1 MKKFTKILAG
11 MAVITALALGAAAF
25 AGCSQNNKTGGTDN
39 NKVTAIDTA
48 EEAYGFT
55 AATAGMVI
63 AGMQGGT
70 AAGIMSAANDRLG
83 WQVTDEETIAT
94 LNEYMQLVEGLLSE
108 DNFVI
113 TATENDNA
121 EYAYSYKMTAAYR
134 DLNGQKVEY
143 QTYYNRELL
152 GSHADD
158 DDEPWEQEVTDVY
171 AVEGV
176 MVIDG
181 TAYPLEGRFVNETEG
196 RESENTHRLKVTLDE
211 ANDDY
216 LMVTLE
222 SENEDDESE
231 EEYAYSLYRG
241 GRLAERTTF
250 EYESERGET
259 EIKMTVSDRVNGTNS
274 MFEFER
280 ETERGKE
287 IIKIKTGGN
296 GGGAEYIVRVE
307 TDANGNSQYVYYRG
321 GDRVGRGERFDFDD

>member
-1 MKKFTKILAG
+1 MKKFTEILTG

-25 AGCSQNNKTGGTDN
+25 AGCSHKGTTGGAD

-63 AGMQGGT
+63 AGMRGGT
-70 AAGIMSAANDRLG
+70 AADVMSAANGRLG
-83 WQVTDEETIAT
+83 GQVTDEQTIAT
-94 LNEYMQLVEGLLSE
+94 LNEYMQLVEGLLS
-108 DNFVI
+108 DGNFEI
-113 TATENDNA
+113 TTTENDNA
-121 EYAYSYKMTAAYR
+121 EYAYSHKMTAAYY

-143 QTYYNRELL
+143 LTYYNSELL
-152 GSHADD
+152 GSHTDD

-181 TAYPLEGRFVNETEG
+181 AAYPLEGRFVNETDG
-196 RESENTHRLKVTLDE
+196 RESEKTHRLKVTLDE
-211 ANDDY
+211 ANNDY
-216 LMVTLE
+216 LTVTLE
-222 SENEDDESE
+222 SEKEDDESE
-231 EEYAYSLYRG
+231 NEYAYSLYRG

-259 EIKMTVSDRVNGTNS
+259 EIKMTVSDRVNGTDTA
-274 MFEFER
+274 FEFEK

-296 GGGAEYIVRVE
+296 GGAEYIVRVE
-307 TDANGNSQYVYYRG
+307 TDANGNTQYVYYRG
-321 GDRVGRGERFDFDD
+321 DDRVGRGERFDFDD